1 MTEWGRRR
9 IRRRS
14 QSLVPPGEVVGYA
27 ICAQSSGFGA
37 FFVPYFFVSTA
48 LTWSVL
54 LFLVPH
60 LTGIDGPGNPVFWV
74 GWQVAAV
81 VAAWTVACLFN
92 RYWILAVTDRS
103 ICVLDCGHFLSGVPR
118 RIAAVLPRQFLEP
131 ALGSW
136 SRISVAGA
144 RLLVPMTWRAELSA
158 ANWDLLTS
166 DTSQPP
172 LSVAPAGAPLSPDGR
187 A

>member
-1 MTEWGRRR
+1 VTEWGRRR
-9 IRRRS
+9 VRRRS

-27 ICAQSSGFGA
+27 VCAQSSGFGA

-74 GWQVAAV
+74 GWQAAAI
-81 VAAWTVACLFN
+81 VAAWAVACLFN
-92 RYWILAVTDRS
+92 RYYILAVTDRS
-103 ICVLDCGHFLSGVPR
+103 ICVLDCGHFLSGMPH
-118 RIAAVLPRQFLEP
+118 RIAEVLPRQFLGRAP
-131 ALGSW
+131 GSW

-144 RLLVPMTWRAELSA
+144 PLLVPMIWRAELSA
-158 ANWDLLTS
+158 ANCELLTS
-166 DTSQPP
+166 DTSQPVP
-172 LSVAPAGAPLSPDGR
+172 TAAPPGAPMSP
-187 A
+187 